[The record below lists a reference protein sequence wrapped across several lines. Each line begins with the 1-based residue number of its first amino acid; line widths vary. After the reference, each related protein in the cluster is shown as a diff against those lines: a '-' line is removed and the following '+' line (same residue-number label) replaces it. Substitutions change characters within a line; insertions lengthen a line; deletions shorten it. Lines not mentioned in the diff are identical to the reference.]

1 MLINYQ
7 NLSEQANV
15 FLYPSSRKFY
25 ANELDELETKI
36 KNFLSDWTEFSVT
49 YKIKY
54 NRFLLFFITEDAK
67 ITTELLDKLAQ
78 FIMQLEQEY
87 KLTLLDKVNVCFK
100 QGEYVQ
106 YQEMKRFRELIKS
119 KSVSKKTIV
128 FNNFIQTKY
137 EYENDWE
144 VNITE
149 SWLSHLIKK

>member
-7 NLSEQANV
+7 NLSEQASV

>member
-1 MLINYQ
+1 MLIKYQ
-7 NLSEQANV
+7 NLSEESKV
-15 FLYPSSRKFY
+15 FLYPASRKFY
-25 ANELDELETKI
+25 TNELEELETKV
-36 KNFLSDWTEFSVT
+36 KNFVTNWTEFSVT
-49 YKIKY
+49 YKIEY
-54 NRFLLFFITEDAK
+54 NRFLLFFITEDAL

-78 FIMQLEQEY
+78 FVMQLEQEY
-87 KLTLLDKVNVCFK
+87 ELTLLDKVNVCFK

-106 YQEMKRFRELIKS
+106 YQEMKRFRELIKK

-149 SWLSHLIKK
+149 SWLSHLIK